1 MERIRISKK
10 TPVEGYGGCVENLA
24 MAVESN
30 ESLLRNGLTIY
41 EQLRPELLAD
51 HEGDAIFIDCVS
63 GQYVIQGKRE
73 TRFEAEARLLERCP
87 DAEIFMD
94 HIVSDEFAYSLPAMT
109 SR

>member
-1 MERIRISKK
+1 M
-10 TPVEGYGGCVENLA
+10 TD
-24 MAVESN
+24 ESN
-30 ESLLRNGLTIY
+30 EILFRSGLKIY
-41 EQLRPELLAD
+41 EQLRPELLAE

-63 GQYVIQGKRE
+63 GQYVVQGKKE

-94 HIVSDEFAYSLPAMT
+94 HIVSDEFAYGLPAMA

>member
-1 MERIRISKK
+1 MTEKSN
-10 TPVEGYGGCVENLA
+10 ENLFR
-24 MAVESN
+24 S
-30 ESLLRNGLTIY
+30 GLKIY
-41 EQLRPELLAD
+41 EQLRPKLMVE

-63 GQYVIQGKRE
+63 GQYVIQGKKE
-73 TRFEAEARLLERCP
+73 TRYEAEARLLKKCP